1 MTRIIAG
8 IAKGRNLKVP
18 PSGTRPTSDRVREAV
33 FTSLTSRLGNFAE
46 LSVLD
51 LYAGS
56 GAFALEAMSRGAAN
70 AVLVEKHPATA
81 SVIKENAK
89 ITGFDVEVKTSDVK
103 TYLNSSATMKFDV
116 VYIDPPYDH
125 SNEEVEQ
132 VLKLLIENGYLAQE
146 GIVVVERSARG
157 EQFTWPE
164 GYEQVQERSYGET
177 LVKSGVC

>member
-18 PSGTRPTSDRVREAV
+18 PAGTRPTSDRVREAV
-33 FTSLTSRLGNFAE
+33 FTSLTSRLGNFSDLAI
-46 LSVLD
+46 LD

-56 GAFALEAMSRGAAN
+56 GAFALEAMSRGAAK

-81 SVIKENAK
+81 NVIKENAK
-89 ITGFDVEVKTSDVK
+89 ITGFNVEVKTSDVK
-103 TYLNSSATMKFDV
+103 TYLKSDATTKFDV
-116 VYIDPPYDH
+116 VYIDPPYYH
-125 SNEEVEQ
+125 SNDEVEQ
-132 VLKLLIENGYLAQE
+132 VLELLLENGYLAQDCV
-146 GIVVVERSARG
+146 VVVERSARG
-157 EQFTWPE
+157 EQFNWPA

>member
-33 FTSLTSRLGNFAE
+33 FTSLTSRLGNFSDLA
-46 LSVLD
+46 VLD

-56 GAFALEAMSRGAAN
+56 GAFALEAMSRGADRAI
-70 AVLVEKHPATA
+70 AVEKHSATA
-81 SVIKENAK
+81 KIIKDNAK
-89 ITGFDVEVKTSDVK
+89 TLGFSVEVKPADVR
-103 TYLNSSATMKFDV
+103 TYLKAPATDKFDV

-125 SNEEVEQ
+125 SNEEVEE
-132 VLKLLIENGYLAQE
+132 VLRLLLANGYLAE
-146 GIVVVERSARG
+146 DAVVVVERSSRG
-157 EQFTWPE
+157 EQFVWPE
-164 GYEQVQERSYGET
+164 GFEQVQERSYGET